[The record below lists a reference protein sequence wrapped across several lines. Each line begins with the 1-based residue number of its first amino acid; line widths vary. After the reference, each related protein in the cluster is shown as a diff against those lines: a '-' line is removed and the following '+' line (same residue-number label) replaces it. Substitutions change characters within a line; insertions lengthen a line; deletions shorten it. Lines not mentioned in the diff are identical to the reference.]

1 MISYRK
7 KIRSNLIKYTKASKN
22 IFHFEI
28 RRKESDRE
36 REREKERKRFKEWKL
51 EKTMR
56 R

>member
-28 RRKESDRE
+28 RRKE
-36 REREKERKRFKEWKL
+36 REREKERERKR
-51 EKTMR
+51 EKDSKNGSWR
-56 R
+56 RR